1 VIDTKRYLL
10 STVVLI
16 LSLSGCQ
23 IAGVAAYKL
32 AGPPKNPAKYTPA
45 QTPMLVVV
53 ENYQQQTAA
62 SSQADMLERDLFA
75 VLNDHGVAPMIPP
88 EKLQEFRDAKPM
100 EFPTMPLTRIAQGV
114 QATQV
119 LYVQLGG
126 SESHP
131 LVGGQGFQGRASANV
146 KVVDG
151 TSGETLWPAEA
162 PGGYPVAVSTKI
174 GIDASPSPMAVQQ
187 KLYIQLA
194 DEIARLFYKWSPED
208 MRPEGFTE

>member
-1 VIDTKRYLL
+1 LITL
-10 STVVLI
+10 SL
-16 LSLSGCQ
+16 LSGCQ

-45 QTPMLVVV
+45 QTPMLVLV
-53 ENYQQQTAA
+53 ENYQQQSAA
-62 SSQADMLERDLFA
+62 SPQADMLARDLFA
-75 VLNDHGVAPMIPP
+75 VLNDHGVAPLIPP
-88 EKLQEFRDAKPM
+88 EKLQELRDAKPF
-100 EFPTMPLTRIAQGV
+100 EFPTMPLTRIAQAV
-114 QATQV
+114 EAHQV

-131 LVGGQGFQGRASANV
+131 LLGGQGFQGHASASV
-146 KVVDG
+146 KIVDAA
-151 TSGETLWPAEA
+151 SGETLWPTEA
-162 PGGYPVAVSTKI
+162 AGGYPVAVSTKM
-174 GIDASPSPMAVQQ
+174 GIDAVPSPMAVQQ